1 MGTAILTVAGVALAA
16 VVLLA
21 GVIVLAIG
29 LFKRRPKVW
38 AAGLALSMASVVG
51 TTAVVIWAGGKAWTR
66 VTRWLEP
73 ANPAPREWLEAAT
86 GLPWPA
92 EGQVIETKTTLHAIP
107 PLATHEATIK
117 VPASFE
123 ELLVRKLERDGVASG
138 EARKTYRGERAAA
151 DGAVWAV
158 TVEYD
163 RNAETARVLA
173 AESWN

>member
-1 MGTAILTVAGVALAA
+1 MGTALLTVAGVALAA
-16 VVLLA
+16 VILLA
-21 GVIVLAIG
+21 GVIVFVLG

-51 TTAVVIWAGGKAWTR
+51 TTGVVIWAGGKAWMR

-73 ANPAPREWLEAAT
+73 ANPAPRDWLEAAT

-92 EGQVIETKTTLHAIP
+92 EAHVVETRTTLHAIP

-123 ELLVRKLERDGVASG
+123 ELLVRKLEKEPGTGATRTFKGARSG
-138 EARKTYRGERAAA
+138 D

-158 TVEYD
+158 EVRYD
-163 RNAETARVLA
+163 PALQTAYVLA
-173 AESWN
+173 AEAWN